1 MLIRLCSEISSDFRE
16 LERKCVYLTRFAVM
30 PRYPNELQITDDD
43 VRVAIKFAKDIK
55 TFVENKVER

>member
-1 MLIRLCSEISSDFRE
+1 
-16 LERKCVYLTRFAVM
+16 M